1 MGGAVSSGKDN
12 SELVDNL
19 CYEDYIQTPHV
30 EYVFRV
36 IDRADY
42 MLFHDDEDRLEAY
55 EDHAWRKGTLH
66 LSAPCIY
73 TRALEALKLEAG
85 VSFLNIGSGTG
96 YFSTMAGILI
106 GPFGINHGIEIY
118 PENVEYAYE
127 KLQEFKEK
135 SGWYDPIEFCE
146 PKFIVGNG
154 LLMSPGN
161 LLYDRIYCGAACP
174 PEHAQLM
181 RNMLNVGGVLVMP
194 HDNQLEAI
202 KRVDQTEWTTEVI
215 LPSVSF
221 APLILPSAESVK
233 DLEALEICESCV
245 VIRRP
250 AIHII
255 PRVESHNCCMG
266 SYLV

>member
-85 VSFLNIGSGTG
+85 ISFLNIGSGTG

-194 HDNQLEAI
+194 HDNQVCGCVGVWVCVCVCSHTRTQAEA
-202 KRVDQTEWTTEVI
+202 V
-215 LPSVSF
+215 LLSVSQSK
-221 APLILPSAESVK
+221 ANIKKCLKQVS
-233 DLEALEICESCV
+233 
-245 VIRRP
+245 
-250 AIHII
+250 
-255 PRVESHNCCMG
+255 
-266 SYLV
+266 